1 MSRQELLILG
11 FCLEPLEKRGSS
23 GRRVME
29 QGRSSPNCSSV
40 TLRMVKRQLPGLA

>member
-11 FCLEPLEKRGSS
+11 FCLEPLEKWGSS

-29 QGRSSPNCSSV
+29 QGRSSSPNCSSA
-40 TLRMVKRQLPGLA
+40 TLRMVKRQLPD